1 MQVSLEKLIFGTLI
15 TTALLPIKVSAAP
28 ENTLGKLPWQG
39 GVSAKVS
46 QTLHIDGLGKS
57 AFDIALPAGT
67 PVLAPVDSTVVWSCI
82 AKGTTDHH
90 AIMLQQ
96 ANSSKQYTL
105 FHVKGN
111 SSNIYKNRNF
121 RAGEKIGVVA
131 SDMANDPSCAV
142 SKAVHLHFGLPTQK
156 KVVDGVRVNFTEEVV
171 DGVSFT
177 NKSPKLNTE
186 LTSSNST
193 VTSPQPPQANT
204 FQAPVS
210 KLSVSVTS
218 VDLNVQAKNLSG
230 KKAYWWMYRPAVGN
244 LPARYWQGE
253 QVATT
258 DSLILRDLDGPG
270 DTLKGVNYHTVVSL
284 SPIPKEDVA
293 KMRTSCFAA
302 SGGTQLCDRAS
313 R

>member
-15 TTALLPIKVSAAP
+15 TTTLLPINVIAAP
-28 ENTLGKLPWQG
+28 ANTFGKLPWQG
-39 GVSAKVS
+39 GISAKVS
-46 QTLHIDGLGKS
+46 QTLHTDGLGKS

-121 RAGEKIGVVA
+121 RAGEQIGVVA
-131 SDMANDPSCAV
+131 ADMPKDRNCAV
-142 SKAVHLHFGLPTQK
+142 SYGVHLHFGLPTQ
-156 KVVDGVRVNFTEEVV
+156 NEVV

-177 NKSPKLNTE
+177 KTSPALNTV

-204 FQAPVS
+204 FQSPVS
-210 KLSVSVTS
+210 KLSVSVAS
-218 VDLNVQAKNLSG
+218 VDLTIQAKKVSG
-230 KKAYWWMYRPAVGN
+230 QKVYWRMYRTAVGN

-253 QVATT
+253 QVASSN
-258 DSLILRDLDGPG
+258 SLTLPDLDGSG
-270 DTLKGVNYHTVVSL
+270 DTLKGVNYYTVASL

-293 KMRTSCFAA
+293 KMRTSCFA
-302 SGGTQLCDRAS
+302 STGGTQLCDRAS